1 MSLTEQEF
9 QFNNL
14 WDIGDYNLQNYA
26 LCGLVHRNK
35 TIIKQNC
42 NYNWDYFVNIYGESI
57 KVCKQFLVSLLQ
69 ISRKRIEILQLKIV
83 RGINLLNVK

>member
-9 QFNNL
+9 QFNNF

-35 TIIKQNC
+35 TIIK
-42 NYNWDYFVNIYGESI
+42 
-57 KVCKQFLVSLLQ
+57 
-69 ISRKRIEILQLKIV
+69 
-83 RGINLLNVK
+83 